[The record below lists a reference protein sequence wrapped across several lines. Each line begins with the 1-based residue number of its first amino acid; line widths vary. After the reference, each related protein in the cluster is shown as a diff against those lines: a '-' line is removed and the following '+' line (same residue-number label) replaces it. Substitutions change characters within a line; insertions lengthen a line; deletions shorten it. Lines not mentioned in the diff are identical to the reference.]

1 MGILEFI
8 AKVIEFVAWPA
19 TVMAFAF
26 FLKKPILAALSR
38 LASLKHGDTE
48 LTFSEINKKLIEGNP
63 TPEEKKK
70 LTSHQVISE
79 KLGDYGYYKLY
90 SNGILVQKFTI
101 HLRAGLKTQHALF
114 PIAFPN
120 ELLNIQFLGDIR
132 ASVTNLKVGG
142 FDFSFEPSTSNRSI
156 EIIASGV

>member
-1 MGILEFI
+1 METLEFI
-8 AKVIEFVAWPA
+8 SKLVEFAAWPA
-19 TVMAFAF
+19 TVASLVFV
-26 FLKKPILAALSR
+26 LKKPISAALSR
-38 LASLKHGDTE
+38 LASLKHGETE

-63 TPEEKKK
+63 TPDQKKQ

-90 SNGILVQKFTI
+90 SNGLLVQRFTI
-101 HLRAGLKTQHALF
+101 HLRAELTEQHATF

-120 ELLNIQFLGDIR
+120 ELLSIQFVGDIS
-132 ASVTNLKVGG
+132 AKITSLKVVGV
-142 FDFSFEPSTSNRSI
+142 DFYFEPSATNRSI